1 MSKTRTFL
9 LEIGTEEIPA
19 SYLEPAV
26 TALAGEIEKVLKD
39 AGVSHGEIKKT
50 WTPRRLVVILK
61 DVALVNLKK
70 TFEFQGPPAG
80 IAKDAGGKWTVQATK
95 FAKSHGTDTAALY
108 IKENDKG
115 SYVCVKK
122 EVGGK
127 KTTDLLA
134 DSLPSIIF
142 KIPFPKRMRWLKYK
156 TVTFA
161 RPIRWLCCLFGDEV
175 VKFQFPELTPSN
187 KTFGH
192 RFAHPEPITINNPDE
207 YVQKLKEAS
216 VIVDPDERR
225 SQIVAELE
233 KAAKGL
239 GGALVQDE
247 GLTDE
252 VTNLVEF
259 PNILTCDLGGFTDL
273 PRQVLQ
279 TALAK
284 HQRAFVAEKKGKLL
298 PHFLVITNAAALDPK
313 LSKPWFERMTA
324 SRLEDADFFIKED
337 LKKGLEPLVKEEAR
351 VEWVKGIGTL
361 AQKTGWL
368 TELGV
373 FLGSKADGFN
383 QDTYI
388 RTAHLAKAD
397 LLTNLVR
404 EKEFT
409 SLQGI
414 AGAIYAERSG
424 EPKEVCDAIREQ
436 YTDMPSSDESAV
448 LAISDRLLNIAATFI
463 AGKPAKGSSDPFAL
477 RRQAAAIMKIVIDR
491 ELPLNLSTALDR
503 TLELIGKG
511 KDKSE
516 AIHEFLSDRLR
527 LYLEDKDFP
536 YDWVDAVLAVADDEP
551 YDSYLRLSA
560 FRELDKREEF
570 RLVAVGQKRVANITR
585 NTLNT
590 LNTHNTRN
598 TRNTHNA
605 RNTPS
610 PDSSLFD
617 QKEESNLWEKAERI
631 RPNLESAIEKRDYKK
646 ALQLLLSL
654 RSLIDKFF
662 DEVFVMVED
671 EKIRNNRLYL
681 LNEIKAQFRL
691 LADFSRIVVEG

>member
-1 MSKTRTFL
+1 MPDTRTFL
-9 LEIGTEEIPA
+9 LEIGVEEIPA

-26 TALAGEIEKVLKD
+26 TSLAEEIEKVLKD
-39 AGVSHGEIKKT
+39 AGVSHGEIKKM
-50 WTPRRLVVILK
+50 WTPRRLVVIIK
-61 DVALVNLKK
+61 DIALVNLKK
-70 TFEFQGPPAG
+70 TFEFQGPPAR
-80 IAKDAGGKWTVQATK
+80 IAKDAKGKWMVQATK

-108 IKENDKG
+108 IKENEKG
-115 SYVCVKK
+115 SYVFVKK

-142 KIPFPKRMRWLKYK
+142 KTPFPRRMRWTRYK
-156 TVTFA
+156 TVNFA
-161 RPIRWLCCLFGDEV
+161 RPVRWLCALFGNDVLE
-175 VKFQFPELTPSN
+175 FQFPGLTPSN
-187 KTFGH
+187 KTYGH
-192 RFAHPEPITINNPDE
+192 RFAHPEAITINHPDS
-207 YVQKLKEAS
+207 YVQKLKDGF
-216 VIVDPDERR
+216 VLVDQNERKA
-225 SQIVAELE
+225 QILAELS
-233 KAAKGL
+233 KAAKKL
-239 GGALVQDE
+239 GGKLVENQE
-247 GLTDE
+247 LIDE
-252 VTNLVEF
+252 VTNLVEY
-259 PNILTCDLGGFTDL
+259 PEVLSCDLGGFMDL
-273 PRQVLQ
+273 PREVLQ

-298 PHFLVITNAAALDPK
+298 PHFLVVTNAPTLEPELAK
-313 LSKPWFERMTA
+313 QWFERMA
-324 SRLEDADFFIKED
+324 VSRLEDAEFFIKED
-337 LKKGLEPLVKEEAR
+337 LRKGLKPLVEEESR

-373 FLGSKADGFN
+373 SLGAKIEGFN

-388 RTAHLAKAD
+388 RAAHLAKAD

-424 EPKEVCDAIREQ
+424 EPKEVCNAIGEQ
-436 YTDMPSSDESAV
+436 YTDLPSSNESAI

-463 AGKPAKGSSDPFAL
+463 VGKPAKGSRDPFAL
-477 RRQAAAIMKIVIDR
+477 RRQAGAIMKIIMDR
-491 ELPLNLSTALDR
+491 ELPLSLCAALDR

-511 KDKSE
+511 EDKHQ
-516 AIHEFLSDRLR
+516 AIYEFFGDRLR
-527 LYLEDKDFP
+527 LFLTDQDFA
-536 YDWVDAVLAVADDEP
+536 YDWVDAVLAVAGDEP
-551 YDSYLRLSA
+551 YDSYSRLSA
-560 FRELDKREEF
+560 FRELDKSEEF
-570 RLVAVGQKRVANITR
+570 RFVAVGQKRVANITR
-585 NTLNT
+585 NTRELV
-590 LNTHNTRN
+590 
-598 TRNTHNA
+598 

-681 LNEIKAQFRL
+681 LAKVRDEFLK
-691 LADFSRIVVEG
+691 LADFSKIVVEG

>member
-1 MSKTRTFL
+1 MPDTRTFL
-9 LEIGTEEIPA
+9 LEIGVEEIPA

-26 TALAGEIEKVLKD
+26 TALAEEIEKVLKD
-39 AGVSHGEIKKT
+39 AGVSHGEIKKM

-70 TFEFQGPPAG
+70 TFEFQGPPARV
-80 IAKDAGGKWTVQATK
+80 AKDAKGKWTVQATK
-95 FAKSHGTDTAALY
+95 FAKSHGADTAELY
-108 IKENDKG
+108 IKDNEKG
-115 SYVCVKK
+115 SYVFVKK

-142 KIPFPKRMRWLKYK
+142 KIPFTKRMRWLKYK

-161 RPIRWLCCLFGDEV
+161 RPIRWLCAFFGNDVLE
-175 VKFQFPELTPSN
+175 FQFPGLTPSN
-187 KTFGH
+187 KTYGH
-192 RFAHPEPITINNPDE
+192 RFAHPEPITIDHPDE
-207 YVQKLKEAS
+207 YIQKLKDGF
-216 VIVDPDERR
+216 VLVDQNERKA
-225 SQIVAELE
+225 QILAELS
-233 KAAKGL
+233 KAAKKL
-239 GGALVQDE
+239 GGKLVE
-247 GLTDE
+247 NEELIYE

-259 PNILTCDLGGFTDL
+259 PRIIACDLGGVTDRGFANL
-273 PRQVLQ
+273 PREVLQ

-298 PHFLVITNAAALDPK
+298 PHFLVVTNSPTLEPELAK
-313 LSKPWFERMTA
+313 QWFERMA
-324 SRLEDADFFIKED
+324 ISRLEDADFFIKED
-337 LKKGLEPLVKEEAR
+337 LKKGLEPLVEEEAR

-373 FLGSKADGFN
+373 SLGAKIEGFN
-383 QDTYI
+383 QDTCI
-388 RTAHLAKAD
+388 RAAHLAKAD

-424 EPKEVCDAIREQ
+424 EPREVCNAIGEQ
-436 YTDMPSSDESAV
+436 YTDSPSSNESAI

-463 AGKPAKGSSDPFAL
+463 VGKPPKGSRDPFAL
-477 RRQAAAIMKIVIDR
+477 RRQAGAIMKIIVDR
-491 ELPLNLSTALDR
+491 KLTGELSTALNK
-503 TLELIGKG
+503 TLQLVGKG
-511 KDKSE
+511 EDKRE

-536 YDWVDAVLAVADDEP
+536 YDWVDAVLAVAGDEP
-551 YDSYLRLSA
+551 YDSYSRLSA
-560 FRELDKREEF
+560 FRELDKGEEF

-585 NTLNT
+585 NT
-590 LNTHNTRN
+590 HNTSN
-598 TRNTHNA
+598 TS
-605 RNTPS
+605 NTPS

-654 RSLIDKFF
+654 RPLIDKFF
-662 DEVFVMVED
+662 DEVFVMVAD

-681 LNEIKAQFRL
+681 LAKVRDEFLK